1 MGLIPQD
8 IVAHSIQ
15 LVERISGNL
24 HCYHSLNH
32 FTWKQQRLYL
42 HFITYIDV
50 LLDVTIKQTQQER
63 LVSYK

>member
-1 MGLIPQD
+1 ML
-8 IVAHSIQ
+8 S
-15 LVERISGNL
+15 LVEPL
-24 HCYHSLNH
+24 

-50 LLDVTIKQTQQER
+50 LLDVTIKQTQQEC